1 MGVSYR
7 KTFPSQHATL
17 SAFAA
22 VYVSVSAAPHPRCPT
37 GTNCPDHP
45 PVPRQMYFNSVI
57 SDTTKLLKPI
67 LVFSFA
73 IAAGVC
79 GLTQITQ
86 YRSHPVDVYAGFL
99 IGASIAAYLVRGR
112 IGRPEG
118 EGQPPLPTP
127 AQGDAAIFSL
137 GSWRQTLMSPDL
149 PNVQSNQKP
158 EFVLWG
164 KRWTSPSLTP
174 KACLWPSGDPSLQPQ
189 ASHPVPISSLGLP
202 CSGQLPGP
210 TSRETSG
217 RGAN

>member
-1 MGVSYR
+1 MGVSCR

-22 VYVSVSAAPHPRCPT
+22 VYVSVSAVPHPRCAI
-37 GTNCPDHP
+37 GANCPDHP

-99 IGASIAAYLVRGR
+99 IGAGIAAYLVRGQ

-118 EGQPPLPTP
+118 EGQRPLPRGMLPFSPLGATGRLSRAQTCQMCKVTRSQNLSCGEKGGLPLSHPQGMSVAWWGPWSP
-127 AQGDAAIFSL
+127 ARPHTQ
-137 GSWRQTLMSPDL
+137 
-149 PNVQSNQKP
+149 
-158 EFVLWG
+158 
-164 KRWTSPSLTP
+164 SPSHL
-174 KACLWPSGDPSLQPQ
+174 
-189 ASHPVPISSLGLP
+189 
-202 CSGQLPGP
+202 
-210 TSRETSG
+210 
-217 RGAN
+217 